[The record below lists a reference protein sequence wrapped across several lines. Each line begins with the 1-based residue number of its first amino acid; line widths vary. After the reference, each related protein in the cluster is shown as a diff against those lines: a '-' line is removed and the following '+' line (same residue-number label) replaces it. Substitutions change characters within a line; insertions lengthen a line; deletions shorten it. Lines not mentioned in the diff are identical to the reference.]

1 MSDTIRNILLR
12 AAQAEDAAMYAVVY
26 GYEDNGLDSGRMEET
41 TRKAYRIFK
50 DREMP
55 DVVEYEYVEEEG
67 YLVYGGLYLKDL
79 ADRALAA
86 LDALDVIAETV
97 DLRGFCEEEYNKIR
111 ALLEELAPDPVPVV
125 VPAPD
130 VVPVQEPLAF
140 PDNGK

>member
-1 MSDTIRNILLR
+1 MSDTIRDIIFR
-12 AAQAEDAAMYAVVY
+12 AARAECAAVNAVAVGYA
-26 GYEDNGLDSGRMEET
+26 NNQLDSGDMEET

-55 DVVEYEYVEEEG
+55 DVVDPDVVEEEG
-67 YLVYGGLYLKDL
+67 YVVYGDLYLSDL
-79 ADRALAA
+79 AARALAA

-97 DLRGFCEEEYNKIR
+97 DLQGFCEEEYNKIR
-111 ALLEELAPDPVPVV
+111 ALLEELAPREVPV

-140 PDNGK
+140 PDAVK

>member
-1 MSDTIRNILLR
+1 MSDTIRDILLR
-12 AAQAEDAAMYAVVY
+12 AAQTEDAAMFAVVC

-55 DVVEYEYVEEEG
+55 DVVDPDVVEEEG
-67 YLVYGGLYLKDL
+67 YVVYGGLYLKDL

-86 LDALDVIAETV
+86 LDALDVIIETTDRR
-97 DLRGFCEEEYNKIR
+97 DLLEQEFIKIR
-111 ALLEELAPDPVPVV
+111 ALLEELAPQEVPV

-140 PDNGK
+140 PDAVK

>member
-1 MSDTIRNILLR
+1 MEEVTARTYGIFTHRVLPDVTDPEELF
-12 AAQAEDAAMYAVVY
+12 EDNGVVY
-26 GYEDNGLDSGRMEET
+26 GD
-41 TRKAYRIFK
+41 
-50 DREMP
+50 
-55 DVVEYEYVEEEG
+55 
-67 YLVYGGLYLKDL
+67 LYLSNL

-97 DLRGFCEEEYNKIR
+97 DLRGFYEEEYNKIR
-111 ALLEELAPDPVPVV
+111 ALLEELAPAPVPVV